1 MLSLATVPTSPCEA
15 RSPATRSV
23 DCIDSLMVHFHYKIF
38 MYSMCIRVAAA
49 QDSAAAGCA
58 ICVLFQHALLVVGC
72 QLGLIGLEGV
82 VAGVS
87 VKDASRRFA
96 VQLRT

>member
-15 RSPATRSV
+15 RSPATRSL

-49 QDSAAAGCA
+49 QDSAAAGC
-58 ICVLFQHALLVVGC
+58 VLFQYALLVVSC

-82 VAGVS
+82 VKGVS
-87 VKDASRRFA
+87 VKDASRSFA
-96 VQLRT
+96 VQLPT